1 MWTEYYYELLSANS
15 ERWLLIHQVESTA
28 NLKINI
34 ISQQNI
40 YYVEES
46 LIGILKIFTKILHF
60 VVKHAGTKEKN

>member
-1 MWTEYYYELLSANS
+1 MWTEYYYKLLLANS
-15 ERWLLIHQVESTA
+15 ERLLLIHQVENTA

-46 LIGILKIFTKILHF
+46 LISISKTFTKILHF